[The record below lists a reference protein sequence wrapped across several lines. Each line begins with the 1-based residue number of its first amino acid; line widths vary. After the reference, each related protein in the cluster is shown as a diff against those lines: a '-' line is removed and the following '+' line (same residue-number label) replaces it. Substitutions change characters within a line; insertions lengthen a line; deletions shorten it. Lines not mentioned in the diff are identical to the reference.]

1 MESPSPKSVH
11 KFVKS
16 QSTLQ
21 FCATRGTGRYSPPQQ
36 AMKIHSWGSQK
47 PAAKEN
53 TKPQDFKFHTQDRAV
68 KRALFNYTV
77 ATKEYLIERQKKQ
90 IEKLQ
95 KIIEEEEVRMLRKEM
110 IPRAQLMPFFDRPF
124 FPQRSNRPLTV
135 PREPSFNMMG
145 GSKSSSGISCI

>member
-11 KFVKS
+11 K
-16 QSTLQ
+16 
-21 FCATRGTGRYSPPQQ
+21 
-36 AMKIHSWGSQK
+36 GSQR

-135 PREPSFNMMG
+135 PREPSFHMMG

>member
-1 MESPSPKSVH
+1 MESPSLKSAH

-16 QSTLQ
+16 QSALQ
-21 FCATRGTGRYSPPQQ
+21 SSASRGMSRDELKERHVDKY
-36 AMKIHSWGSQK
+36 KGSQK
-47 PAAKEN
+47 PHAKEN

-90 IEKLQ
+90 IEKIQ

-124 FPQRSNRPLTV
+124 FPQRSTRPLTV
-135 PREPSFNMMG
+135 PRKPSFHMMG
-145 GSKSSSGISCI
+145 GDKSSSGISCI